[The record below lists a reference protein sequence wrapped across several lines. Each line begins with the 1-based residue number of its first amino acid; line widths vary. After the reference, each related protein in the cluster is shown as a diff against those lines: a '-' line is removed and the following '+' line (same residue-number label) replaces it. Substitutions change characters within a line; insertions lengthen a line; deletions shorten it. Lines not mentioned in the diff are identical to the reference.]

1 VPEELESLDQAAR
14 RRREERAARDA
25 ARKTRRRVAGATV
38 LAAALGALALVL
50 PNGSTEE
57 LEKGERATALERSK
71 ADRERAG
78 AAVDEVLA
86 YTPYLSEGTKR
97 KPEVA
102 LTFDDGPSEYTDEI
116 LEELRKHDAPATFFV
131 LGDAAERRP
140 EVVRQAL
147 DDGHAIGA
155 HSYDHPQLG
164 QMTRDM
170 QIPEIEAVNEIL
182 AGNDL
187 PETRLFRPPY
197 GSFNADTVS
206 LLGER
211 SELMV
216 LWSVDSGDYENPGW
230 QVIADRV
237 VEAAEPGS
245 VILLHDGGGDRAQTL
260 VALPLILEGL
270 RKAGLK
276 PVTVPQLLADNPP
289 DRDQTLDE
297 AAGVQQPGEEL
308 PDGPEPAAPV
318 GP

>member
-1 VPEELESLDQAAR
+1 VPDELKKLDEAAR

-25 ARKTRRRVAGATV
+25 ARKSRRRLGGAAV
-38 LAAALGALALVL
+38 VAAALGALALIL

-57 LEKGERATALERSK
+57 LDKPKRLTALERSRD
-71 ADRERAG
+71 DRERDG
-78 AAVDEVLA
+78 EAVDEVLA

-97 KPEVA
+97 KREVA

-140 EVVRQAL
+140 EIVRQAL
-147 DDGHAIGA
+147 DEGHAVGA

-164 QMTRDM
+164 QMARDL
-170 QIPEIEAVNEIL
+170 QIPQIDAVNDVLE
-182 AGNDL
+182 ANDL

-245 VILLHDGGGDRAQTL
+245 VVLLHDGGGDRAQTL

-297 AAGVQQPGEEL
+297 AEGVQQPGEEL
-308 PDGPEPAAPV
+308 PDGPEPQP
-318 GP
+318 